1 MLSGPSLTNKQKAE
15 VLLLSVWLWIVCS
28 ILLGKF
34 IAPRGHE
41 RYLLS
46 FIEFA
51 CGESMGNSQS
61 IDLIVDPANQSEI
74 TDVSV
79 LGFFS
84 LFFFLEEVLVAYFQK
99 IIWTSVF
106 RIPECFANQ
115 VSHCYFQCGLLNKNK
130 TWPVFCED

>member
-1 MLSGPSLTNKQKAE
+1 
-15 VLLLSVWLWIVCS
+15 
-28 ILLGKF
+28 
-34 IAPRGHE
+34 
-41 RYLLS
+41 
-46 FIEFA
+46 
-51 CGESMGNSQS
+51 MGNSQS

-84 LFFFLEEVLVAYFQK
+84 LFFFLVAYFQK

-115 VSHCYFQCGLLNKNK
+115 VSHCYFQRGLLNKNK
-130 TWPVFCED
+130 T